1 LVKKEKCNKTEP
13 AMEYPTDLKNDTREA
28 PSYIRRQTEG
38 RDYQIGYQV
47 F

>member
-13 AMEYPTDLKNDTREA
+13 AMEYPTDLKNDT
-28 PSYIRRQTEG
+28 EG